1 MGKSVEEAMLG
12 EIEGTPSPSEAK
24 RRRRCVQSKLCWG
37 RPRGDGGEAAATDVV
52 EAGESEREDTEGE
65 NTGKRERKRKP
76 KAKTPKK
83 SPITRRTPRT
93 GNKSSLVSPG
103 NKSGKS
109 LKNCQSSDASK
120 SDATKD
126 LDGPFSPKC
135 NLHLEAKLAAEE
147 NMHLSAGK
155 QMHPLFTSRKEV
167 KMLREVQDTKKLE
180 DRQLPWYTWGE
191 VISYAPVHI
200 LGTQV
205 DDVSLDWGN
214 WNFMEQTLD
223 YGGRALEDSLVVCGG
238 LVKPLRL
245 DTSFL
250 EEMHMNQTSNTEE
263 KSSTITTFVVSDGQ
277 YEKQQLLP
285 YLEYHLNSNFPLL
298 SRYGS
303 YVENSESKHQ
313 DELHK
318 ERLLSYYRRSEYCP
332 ECSLWTAKYQPENA
346 SEVCGNFQS
355 VRQLS
360 EWLKSWHD
368 KGQKSGKK
376 CSSREHYTVEDDE
389 ILSET
394 EFDMDDREDDF
405 KLSNVLLITG
415 PVGSGK
421 SAAIYACAKEQGFII
436 IEANASELRNGANIK
451 RKFQEAMGSHRYNR
465 WSFDD
470 TIGSSKQNLDVAPG
484 MPNMRDN
491 VKFDSFTLKAPTDTQ
506 ENFHTECSRNK
517 ENRVAIK
524 TLILFEDVDTVFEED
539 CGFISSVLQLAET
552 AKRPIILTS
561 NSKNPVLPP
570 LLNRLVLNFELP
582 SAAEL
587 FWHLYMICASEK
599 AQISAHLLEQLIIS
613 CLGDIR
619 KIIMLLQ
626 FWCQGNKYHVVRNL
640 HTCSPLQFDI
650 DTVHLVIPRIIPWGF
665 QCELSEKVADEIS
678 RSMFSMED
686 NFKLLEFKPAEKVG
700 SAKVEK
706 IHNVINKRRKSKLK
720 RKQSD
725 LDSTEFPADAK
736 DLDDFS
742 DASESFARFDQQ
754 QRTRQRAYIVLS
766 SQSDDEPSAVELQPA
781 EIVSADLSYC
791 PLPDMSNLCSLQTL
805 KVVSPLRPLAD
816 LEYQSQR
823 NCIQPLLES
832 SDIASVSHIC
842 DTFKVQEV
850 SCVPESSFI
859 AESDISRRDNA
870 ISMAVS
876 SNTIAVNLID
886 LLNPIHES
894 PGEVNNLTASIT
906 EVNLCP
912 VSNINEVDAESVYGN
927 EELGDSQNGVQFP
940 ANGDGI
946 ELPASGYQ
954 FMDECS
960 RADFSIGLVPGRC
973 ERSPRVFSVQETW
986 RRLRNQRE
994 ELRTYLSKNQMEY
1007 SVVDLASGLTD
1018 LISETDIMF
1027 SRSNPLI
1034 NDILEPSL
1042 IPSVE
1047 PDDFSWYD
1055 RQYEMGSTYVQHGLC
1070 LYTEKCAKTCPDMVF
1085 MEPETLVLEM
1095 LASSTNAMAMGKLLS
1110 LESTNTQNLSNHGL
1124 NLKEIGHGIS
1134 LERKQQ
1140 CALMDALLPLVPARL
1155 SMTLRGSG
1163 FHDYL
1168 SFTSRI
1174 SRFESARISESMK
1187 ENSHRRSRDLRHY
1200 LSSGSLLLSREDV
1213 ALLARACCFKEAVP

>member
-1 MGKSVEEAMLG
+1 MGKSVEEAMLR

-167 KMLREVQDTKKLE
+167 KMLQEVQDTKKLE

-214 WNFMEQTLD
+214 WNFMGQTLD

-298 SRYGS
+298 SRCGS
-303 YVENSESKHQ
+303 YVENSESRHQ

-389 ILSET
+389 IFSET

-415 PVGSGK
+415 PVG
-421 SAAIYACAKEQGFII
+421 
-436 IEANASELRNGANIK
+436 ANASELRNGANIK

-470 TIGSSKQNLDVAPG
+470 TIGSSKQNLDVVPG
-484 MPNMRDN
+484 MPNTRDN
-491 VKFDSFTLKAPTDTQ
+491 VKFESFTLKAPTDMQ

-517 ENRVAIK
+517 ENRIAIK

-686 NFKLLEFKPAEKVG
+686 NIKLMEFKPAEKVG

-706 IHNVINKRRKSKLK
+706 IHNVINKRKKSKLK

-742 DASESFARFDQQ
+742 DASESYARFDQQ
-754 QRTRQRAYIVLS
+754 QITRQRAHIVLS

-850 SCVPESSFI
+850 SCVPESSFV

-886 LLNPIHES
+886 LLNPIHDS
-894 PGEVNNLTASIT
+894 PEVNNLTASIT

-986 RRLRNQRE
+986 QRLRNQRE

-1027 SRSNPLI
+1027 SRSNLLI

-1042 IPSVE
+1042 IPSE

-1070 LYTEKCAKTCPDMVF
+1070 LYTDKCAKTCPDMVF